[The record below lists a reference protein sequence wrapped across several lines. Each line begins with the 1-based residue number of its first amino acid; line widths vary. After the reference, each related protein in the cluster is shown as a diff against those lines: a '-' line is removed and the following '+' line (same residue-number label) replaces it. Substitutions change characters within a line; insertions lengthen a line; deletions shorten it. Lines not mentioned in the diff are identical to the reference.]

1 MRLFK
6 FLVISDEVMQ
16 DFKEMVKP
24 VLRTK
29 EAVYN
34 FKTVSTKNE
43 FFFVCPGVDDLNINL
58 LSQNN
63 IKGSKDGFVL
73 MSIDY
78 PNELL
83 KFTSENKAYVIID
96 PDNVDAVMDGISPLQ
111 EHAAKSRFKTSQLKV
126 CSRCTEMKKSC
137 FNKKISVEL
146 PVKAS
151 AVRGKTWSFANDKA
165 GTKYLVTEKVNEE
178 AVYKRNMEPKTG
190 GIAYS
195 SVQWDKDKR
204 PAEFD
209 KKTVTIPLYHWVKCH
224 SLPKQKPSGNDYSF
238 YPIGHTFDYRNGFIG
253 LATVNDQETL
263 RKKEPQNSVYRGK
276 RVLAGQEYHATSL
289 DCDCGL
295 PDGKP
300 KCRDCK
306 GVLYIDTKL
315 KLVELYEKL
324 TSDEYKQLTV
334 GKVI

>member
-29 EAVYN
+29 EAAYN

-43 FFFVCPGVDDLNINL
+43 FFFVCPGVDKLNINL

-83 KFTSENKAYVIID
+83 KFTRENRAYVIID
-96 PDNVDAVMDGISPLQ
+96 PDNVDAVMEAISPLQ
-111 EHAAKSRFKTSQLKV
+111 EHAAKSRFKTYQLKV
-126 CSRCTEMKKSC
+126 CNDCAEVKKSC
-137 FNKKISVEL
+137 HGKGISIDISV
-146 PVKAS
+146 KKR
-151 AVRGKTWSFANDKA
+151 AVRGKTWGFANDKA
-165 GTKYLVTEKVNEE
+165 GTKALVTEDTG
-178 AVYKRNMEPKTG
+178 YQRYMEPKTG

-195 SVQWDKDKR
+195 SIQWDKDNR

-253 LATVNDQETL
+253 LATANDQETM
-263 RKKEPQNSVYRGK
+263 RKQESQNNVYRGK
-276 RVLAGQEYHATSL
+276 RVLAGQEYHTTSL

-295 PDGKP
+295 PNGKP
-300 KCRDCK
+300 KCRDCE

-324 TSDEYKQLTV
+324 TSDEYRQLTV